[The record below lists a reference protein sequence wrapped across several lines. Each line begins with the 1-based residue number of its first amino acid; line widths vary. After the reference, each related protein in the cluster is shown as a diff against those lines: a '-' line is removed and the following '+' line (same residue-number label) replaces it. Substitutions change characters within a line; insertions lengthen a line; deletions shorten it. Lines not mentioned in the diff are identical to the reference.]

1 MSQTTVRKKESWFP
15 ENVSHYLLQYKH
27 SNGLAFGNQT
37 QQLKINHLDHL
48 VRCFFQS
55 KHLRI
60 LFGDYVQLA
69 MFEYQGVTYIN
80 HLCAM
85 ASVAIPNNQRVW
97 IHHSFTHQDA
107 IKISHH
113 APIPISIP
121 SKNPPFLGVY
131 PIEPPFFEFSLL

>member
-60 LFGDYVQLA
+60 LFGDYVQLRDVWVPGSNL
-69 MFEYQGVTYIN
+69 YQSSMCNGFR
-80 HLCAM
+80 
-85 ASVAIPNNQRVW
+85 S
-97 IHHSFTHQDA
+97 
-107 IKISHH
+107 
-113 APIPISIP
+113 
-121 SKNPPFLGVY
+121 Y
-131 PIEPPFFEFSLL
+131 PK